1 MKIGLHYSLQ
11 VAPGERSADV
21 MQYTLED
28 IAWADRHGFSCALF
42 AEHHFMADC
51 WIPQP
56 MQMAAAAA
64 AITTRMRIGTDI
76 CVLPLHHPVEVAEQ
90 AAVLDNLS
98 GGRAVL
104 GVGLGWAQNEY
115 DGFGVPYK
123 SRGAVYQRSIELV
136 KRLLAGERVDNDEG
150 HYRFKGALIRPL
162 PVNPD
167 GVPLWIA
174 AIRDV
179 ALPRVARLGDSWV
192 MWPGADIAELARQK
206 RIVIDARAAAG
217 LPPMTEQPLR
227 REAFVAETDAKA
239 WAIFADGIR
248 HEYGHVYRSMNPGYP
263 ADDSLDNLQKWGAGM
278 FAIGSPQTVAAL
290 FKRYRDELG
299 VTEVLVRCQLPTVPR
314 GAVRDCLEG
323 FREVMAILARG

>member
-11 VAPGERSADV
+11 VAPGERSTDV
-21 MQYTLED
+21 MQNTLED
-28 IAWADRHGFSCALF
+28 IAWADRNGFSSAVF
-42 AEHHFMADC
+42 AEHHFMEDC

-64 AITTRMRIGTDI
+64 AVTKNMRVGTDI

-98 GGRAVL
+98 GGRAIL

-123 SRGAVYQRSIELV
+123 ARGAVYERSIALV
-136 KRLLAGERVDNDEG
+136 KRLLAGERVDDDEG
-150 HYRFKGALIRPL
+150 QHRFKGAQIRPL
-162 PVNPD
+162 PVNPN
-167 GVPLWIA
+167 GIPLWIA

-179 ALPRVARLGDSWV
+179 ALPRVARLGDCWV
-192 MWPGADIAELARQK
+192 MWPGASIAELARQK
-206 RIVIDARAAAG
+206 KIVTDARAAAG
-217 LPPMTEQPLR
+217 LPPMKEQPLR

-239 WAIFADGIR
+239 WEIFADGIR
-248 HEYGHVYRSMNPGYP
+248 HEYGHVYRAMNPGYP
-263 ADDSLDNLQKWGAGM
+263 DDDSLAHLQQWGAET
-278 FAIGSPQTVAAL
+278 FVIGSPQTVAAQ

-299 VTEVLVRCQLPTVPR
+299 VTEILARFQLPTVPR

-323 FREVMAILARG
+323 FREVMAILARS